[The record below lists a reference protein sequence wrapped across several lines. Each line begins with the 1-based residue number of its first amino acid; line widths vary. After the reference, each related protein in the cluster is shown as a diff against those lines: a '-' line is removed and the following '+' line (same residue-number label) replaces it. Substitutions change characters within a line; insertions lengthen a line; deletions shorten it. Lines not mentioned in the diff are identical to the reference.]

1 MYHYLLLNIGHSS
14 QRHDADSISR
24 SPRKVHFG
32 GEVVKMRTPESDSN
46 VNSSDDND
54 VQTAV
59 IIDRP
64 TSIKITLSDN
74 IAAIKTHHK
83 SLIPVRVTTV
93 NSNPTTPKKKI
104 KPKRHHKSAPE
115 LGSLENSKIPL
126 PASKKRVTKEKSSQM
141 VAEGRHKSR
150 GDDQFSP
157 TPIHEEIEVFHNL
170 TRSPRREKP
179 NLDTNHSDME
189 VSLTSDKST
198 TYPSFQIYKDEDKSN
213 SLTIKKDKVV
223 ADNTLVASIDD
234 VKNNTN
240 AAVKADSNSD
250 KEEDRLISDS
260 IAKSNTYPSFAVY
273 KEDIKI
279 ESAEEHSTFPLAVI
293 VHDLIHKVSVRTV
306 HASSKYPSEA
316 NWVKRI

>member
-1 MYHYLLLNIGHSS
+1 
-14 QRHDADSISR
+14 
-24 SPRKVHFG
+24 
-32 GEVVKMRTPESDSN
+32 MRTPESDSN

-64 TSIKITLSDN
+64 TSIKITLSDS

-93 NSNPTTPKKKI
+93 NSTPTTPRKKI
-104 KPKRHHKSAPE
+104 RSTKRHHKSAPE
-115 LGSLENSKIPL
+115 LGSLEKSKIPL
-126 PASKKRVTKEKSSQM
+126 PASKKRLLIEKK
-141 VAEGRHKSR
+141 VRSR
-150 GDDQFSP
+150 GEDQFSP

-179 NLDTNHSDME
+179 NLDPNHSEME
-189 VSLTSDKST
+189 ASLTSEASDKST
-198 TYPSFQIYKDEDKSN
+198 TYPSFQIYKDEDRN
-213 SLTIKKDKVV
+213 DSLSIKKD
-223 ADNTLVASIDD
+223 T
-234 VKNNTN
+234 
-240 AAVKADSNSD
+240 AVSKDTKSNL
-250 KEEDRLISDS
+250 EEERLLPDS

-279 ESAEEHSTFPLAVI
+279 ESAEEHSTTFPLAVI

-306 HASSKYPSEA
+306 HASIRSKLGQT
-316 NWVKRI
+316 NV